1 MIDQIQELNNKVCL
15 HNLLKITNISRLS
28 LDYTNFLFEL
38 QGSVM
43 HQENIELYNK
53 VNLLHQDNIELRR
66 KVHASGNSEPEKD
79 AASRNHFF
87 NSAHSVY
94 VNHKTSFLFHFP
106 GLWTR
111 GK

>member
-15 HNLLKITNISRLS
+15 HNLFKITNISRLS
-28 LDYTNFLFEL
+28 FDCTDFLFEL

-79 AASRNHFF
+79 VASIF
-87 NSAHSVY
+87 NSTHSVY
-94 VNHKTSFLFHFP
+94 VNNKTSFLFHFS
-106 GLWTR
+106 GIWTR
-111 GK
+111 SK